1 MAETKSVGGTQHPA
15 SDFAYVPDST
25 KPSTWKLPIFDASHA
40 AAAKAALSSGGFRGQ
55 KVQIPSSALPGV
67 RRKVNAANKK
77 FGQSAIGDKSMQA
90 KPIMKAVDEL
100 KREVTFLIYEPNVPD
115 AHGEFASI
123 ETLQKACTSFN
134 ECYFEKEVA
143 VPSLFHMRDEE
154 GAIEA
159 TDSFDIIKT
168 FIIPIDSII
177 GETPVSEGSWVA
189 VIKFQNDILWQ
200 LFLDGEVS
208 GLSMGAK
215 GVVGAN
221 V

>member
-1 MAETKSVGGTQHPA
+1 MAETKSVDGTQHPA
-15 SDFAYVPDST
+15 SDFAYVPDAT
-25 KPSTWKLPIFDASHA
+25 KPSTWKLPIFDARHA

-55 KVQIPSSALPGV
+55 KVQIPASALPGV

-77 FGQSAIGDKSMQA
+77 FGQKAIGEKSLQA

-100 KREVTFLIYEPNVPD
+100 KREVTFLIYEPNIPD
-115 AHGEFASI
+115 AHGEFASV
-123 ETLQKACTSFN
+123 ETLAKACKSFN
-134 ECYFEKEVA
+134 ECYFEKGIA
-143 VPSLFHMRDEE
+143 VPSLFHMRDED
-154 GAIEA
+154 GAIET

-168 FIIPIDSII
+168 FIMPVDSII
-177 GETPVSEGSWVA
+177 GETEVREGSWVA
-189 VIKFQNDILWQ
+189 IIKFKNDVLWQ

>member
-1 MAETKSVGGTQHPA
+1 MAETKSVDGTQHPA
-15 SDFAYVPDST
+15 SDFAYVPDAT
-25 KPSTWKLPIFDASHA
+25 KPSTWKLPIFDARHA
-40 AAAKAALSSGGFRGQ
+40 AAAKAALSSGGFRGNR
-55 KVQIPSSALPGV
+55 VSIPASALPGV

-77 FGQSAIGDKSMQA
+77 FGQNAIGEKSMQA

-100 KREVTFLIYEPNVPD
+100 KREITFLIYEPNVPD

-123 ETLQKACTSFN
+123 ETLSKACQSFN
-134 ECYFEKEVA
+134 ECFFNKQIAVA
-143 VPSLFHMRDEE
+143 SLFHMRDENE
-154 GAIEA
+154 NIES
-159 TDSFDIIKT
+159 TDSFDIVKT
-168 FIIPIDSII
+168 FIVPIDSII

-189 VIKFQNDILWQ
+189 VIKIKNDILWQ

-221 V
+221 A